1 LGVKG
6 LTLTAETIFQS
17 LISVT
22 AILFGLFAVFLAG
35 FESARANLGKRWV
48 PYLTLSIFTALSITI
63 GAIGTMLAYWAASD
77 SAVPFGLDRGFAFE
91 VSSLMLQLLVVLEVV
106 SMAAFGMAYLLIRIR
121 KL

>member
-1 LGVKG
+1 M
-6 LTLTAETIFQS
+6 TLTAETIFQS

-35 FESARANLGKRWV
+35 FESARASLGKRWV
-48 PYLTLSIFTALSITI
+48 PYLTLSIFTALSITM
-63 GAIGTMLAYWAASD
+63 GAIGTLFAYWAASD
-77 SAVPFGLDRGFAFE
+77 SSLPFGLDRAYALV